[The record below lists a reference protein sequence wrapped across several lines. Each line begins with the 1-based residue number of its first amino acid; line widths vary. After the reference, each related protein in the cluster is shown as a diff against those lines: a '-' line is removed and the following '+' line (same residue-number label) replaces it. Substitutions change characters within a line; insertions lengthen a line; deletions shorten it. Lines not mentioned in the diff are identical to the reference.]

1 MGCLGG
7 LGRHVTNL
15 LIDRGA
21 RDITYLS
28 RSGDQNAT
36 VQGFLVNLRER
47 GITVRV
53 IKGDVNCIAD
63 VNRAIAASGKPIKGM
78 LQAALTLKVGILP
91 YLVLYFNKERSFC

>member
-15 LIDRGA
+15 LVDRGA

-36 VQGFLVNLRER
+36 VQGFLGNLRER
-47 GITVRV
+47 GITARV
-53 IKGDVNCIAD
+53 IKGDVSSMRD
-63 VNRAIAASGKPIKGM
+63 VNRAVAASGKPIKGL
-78 LQAALTLKVGILP
+78 LQAALTLKVGTLP
-91 YLVLYFNKERSFC
+91 SIHVS

>member
-36 VQGFLVNLRER
+36 VQGFLVDLKER
-47 GITVRV
+47 GITVRI
-53 IKGDVNCIAD
+53 IKGDVSSIAD

-91 YLVLYFNKERSFC
+91 FLVLYSKKEQSFC

>member
-15 LIDRGA
+15 LVDRGA

-36 VQGFLVNLRER
+36 VQGFLVDLKER
-47 GITVRV
+47 GITARV
-53 IKGDVNCIAD
+53 IKGDVNSIED
-63 VNRAIAASGKPIKGM
+63 VNRAVAASVKPIKGM
-78 LQAALTLKVGILP
+78 LQAALTLKVGFMP
-91 YLVLYFNKERSFC
+91 CLVVYSIKERSVC